1 MGSAATGRLAIDDAI
16 DRIGFGR
23 FQKRLLAVCGV
34 TWAADAAEVFLI
46 AFALPGFKEEFGLS
60 TAEAG
65 LVVSSTFLGMLV
77 GAWFWGTVSDRIG
90 RRTGFQITIAIFAV
104 AGLASAFAPSALW
117 LVVLRA
123 ITGFGLGGALPLDFS
138 LFAEYLPRRN
148 RGRWLVLLESFWGV
162 GTLVAAGLAWL
173 LVPTLGWRY
182 LLATSAVAGLGV
194 LWVRMRVPESPRWL
208 MTAGREEEAR
218 AVLNTVA
225 EVNGTARIEEPL
237 APPPPAPEVGP
248 ADLLRERLRRITL
261 VNWTAWFLIAFSYYG
276 IFVWLPT
283 ILRDEYGFVSSY
295 GYVFFLVA
303 VQMPGYFSAAWL
315 VERWGRKPTLATYLG
330 VSALATFAWALVES
344 PTAVFASAAVMS
356 FFTLGAFATLYTYT
370 PETYPTTLRTTGM
383 GSASGWAR
391 VGGFIAPYVGGLLI
405 DASLVLALSVFALA
419 FLINAGV
426 IALFAHETKDSDLAD
441 TLAEPVPEAPRFTR
455 ATTPPAVRPPVSP
468 TAPR

>member
-1 MGSAATGRLAIDDAI
+1 MVSAGARAVPIDEAI

-46 AFALPGFKEEFGLS
+46 AFALPGFMEEFALS
-60 TAEAG
+60 PAQAG

-77 GAWFWGTVSDRIG
+77 GAWFWGTLSDRIG

-104 AGLASAFAPSALW
+104 FGLASAFAPSVWW
-117 LVVLRA
+117 LAFLRMM
-123 ITGFGLGGALPLDFS
+123 TGFGLGGALPLDFS
-138 LFAEYLPRRN
+138 LFAEYLPRKN

-162 GTLVAAGLAWL
+162 GTLAAAGLAWI

-182 LLATSAVAGLGV
+182 LLATSAVAALFV

-208 MTAGREEEAR
+208 MTKGREPEAR
-218 AVLNTVA
+218 AILNQVA
-225 EVNGTARIEEPL
+225 RENGAAPIESPL

-248 ADLLRERLRRITL
+248 RDLLRSRLRRITL
-261 VNWTAWFLIAFSYYG
+261 TNWTAWFLISFSYYG
-276 IFVWLPT
+276 IFVWLPS

-295 GYVFFLVA
+295 AWVFFLVA

-315 VERWGRKPTLATYLG
+315 VERWGRKPTLVTYLG
-330 VSALATFAWALVES
+330 VSAVATFLWALVDS
-344 PTAVFASAAVMS
+344 SALVFLAAAVMS
-356 FFTLGAFATLYTYT
+356 FFTLGAFAVLYTYT

-391 VGGFIAPYVGGLLI
+391 VGGFIAPFVGGLLI
-405 DASLVLALSVFALA
+405 DVSLVLALSVFALA
-419 FLINAGV
+419 FLVNAGV
-426 IALFAHETKDSDLAD
+426 IALFAHETKDRELAD
-441 TLAEPVPEAPRFTR
+441 TLAVGAGPGLGRPAPVG
-455 ATTPPAVRPPVSP
+455 S
-468 TAPR
+468 

>member
-1 MGSAATGRLAIDDAI
+1 MGTSATARLPIDDAI

-23 FQKRLLAVCGV
+23 FQKGLLAVCGV

-60 TAEAG
+60 TAQAG
-65 LVVSSTFLGMLV
+65 LVVSSTFLGMLL

-90 RRTGFQITIAIFAV
+90 RRTGFQITIGIFAI

-138 LFAEYLPRRN
+138 LFAEFLPRRN

-162 GTLVAAGLAWL
+162 GTLAAAGLAWI

-182 LLATSAVAGLGV
+182 LMATSAVAALGV

-208 MTAGREEEAR
+208 MTRGRETEAR
-218 AVLNTVA
+218 AVLNQVA
-225 EVNGTARIEEPL
+225 ERNGSPRIEEPL
-237 APPPPAPEVGP
+237 ADPPPAPEVGP
-248 ADLLRERLRRITL
+248 TDLLRSRLRRITL
-261 VNWTAWFLIAFSYYG
+261 VNWSAWFLIAFSYYG

-283 ILRDEYGFVSSY
+283 ILRDEYGFVSTY
-295 GYVFFLVA
+295 AYTFFLVA

-330 VSALATFAWALVES
+330 VSAVATFAWALADS
-344 PTAVFASAAVMS
+344 PTAIFASAAVMS
-356 FFTLGAFATLYTYT
+356 FFTLGAFAVLYTYT

-391 VGGFIAPYVGGLLI
+391 VGGFVAPYVGGLLI

-419 FLINAGV
+419 FLVNAGV
-426 IALFAHETKDSDLAD
+426 IAVFAHETKDSDLAD
-441 TLAEPVPEAPRFTR
+441 TLAEPLAEDEPRFTR
-455 ATTPPAVRPPVSP
+455 EPAARATSLAR
-468 TAPR
+468 